1 MMRIQKFFCDIT
13 AVTFSPLFAYLK
25 NTWNVEQRL
34 KLEIKEKYASDAVK
48 NIEAIR
54 FFYRAVWLGFVLAL
68 RVILRIQKGCI
79 VSDRMRALDF
89 FSGFRNMQLT
99 SGGCVLS
106 EDILLS
112 PSETMTYR
120 AEKLQAE
127 KTTEISSNSLYSKD
141 VELLK
146 FPTEY
151 SSRVCTKITIIL

>member
-99 SGGCVLS
+99 SWVKTFCFHHQRRWHIERKNCKQKKQQKFQATLFTRKMLS
-106 EDILLS
+106 FLNS
-112 PSETMTYR
+112 PLNTLRVYVR
-120 AEKLQAE
+120 KLQ
-127 KTTEISSNSLYSKD
+127 
-141 VELLK
+141 
-146 FPTEY
+146 
-151 SSRVCTKITIIL
+151 